1 MGNGLEQKI
10 LKKSPQEHEENVIVL
25 AIREMQIKI
34 KMRYH
39 FTTRRMVTFFLKK
52 KISSAQHFEKLE
64 PLCISAGNVKWYSH
78 YKKKRLAVS

>member
-10 LKKSPQEHEENVIVL
+10 LNKSPQEHEENVTLL

-39 FTTRRMVTFFLKK
+39 FTTRRMVIIL
-52 KISSAQHFEKLE
+52 
-64 PLCISAGNVKWYSH
+64 
-78 YKKKRLAVS
+78 